1 MVFRPFINEVII
13 GRVRSCSADG
23 IRVSLDF
30 FDDIFIPKSNIISK
44 NEFRIEGG
52 RNARWV
58 SNIGAQQN
66 FPFAFFINIYFL
78 LIYIFY

>member
-1 MVFRPFINEVII
+1 M
-13 GRVRSCSADG
+13 
-23 IRVSLDF
+23 SLDF
-30 FDDIFIPKSNIISK
+30 LDDIFIPKSNIISK

-66 FPFAFFINIYFL
+66 FPFTFL
-78 LIYIFY
+78 F